1 MVATENGVAAQ
12 NVIQVTERTPTAM
25 RPPSIRTT
33 PRTVAAVGGVL
44 YAIGVLSWLF
54 TSGVH
59 FSSEDPTTL
68 AFGAGYAAVGMVL
81 TGAVPLY
88 LCSRLS
94 LVTPV
99 LVTVWLLGNTVSQWL
114 YGTHLHPLSSYLTV
128 WPLLLGVAVG
138 AGVVEAVLRVALDRV
153 FDRFGLR
160 PLV

>member
-1 MVATENGVAAQ
+1 
-12 NVIQVTERTPTAM
+12 M
-25 RPPSIRTT
+25 RLPSIRTR
-33 PRTVAAVGGVL
+33 PLAVAVTGGGL

-54 TSGVH
+54 ANGVH
-59 FSSEDPTTL
+59 FSSEAPATF
-68 AFGAGYAAVGMVL
+68 AFGIGYAVVGMVL
-81 TGAVPLY
+81 TGAIPLY

-99 LVTVWLLGNTVSQWL
+99 FVTLWLLANTVSQWL

-138 AGVVEAVLRVALDRV
+138 AGVIEAAVRIGLSYGLN
-153 FDRFGLR
+153 RFGLR

>member
-1 MVATENGVAAQ
+1 
-12 NVIQVTERTPTAM
+12 M
-25 RPPSIRTT
+25 RPPSIRKT
-33 PRTVAAVGGVL
+33 PLTVTAVGGVL
-44 YAIGVLSWLF
+44 YAVAVLSWLF
-54 TSGVH
+54 ANGVH
-59 FSSEDPTTL
+59 FASQDPTTF

-81 TGAVPLY
+81 VAAVPLY

-99 LVTVWLLGNTVSQWL
+99 LMTLWLLGNTVSQWL

-138 AGVVEAVLRVALDRV
+138 AGVVEAVVRIGIDRTLDRS
-153 FDRFGLR
+153 GLR

>member
-1 MVATENGVAAQ
+1 MATENGVAAQ
-12 NVIQVTERTPTAM
+12 NGIQMTERTPTPM
-25 RPPSIRTT
+25 RLPTIRSTPS
-33 PRTVAAVGGVL
+33 TVAAVGGIL
-44 YAIGVLSWLF
+44 SAIGVLSWL
-54 TSGVH
+54 SANGVH
-59 FSSEDPTTL
+59 FPSHDTTAL
-68 AFGAGYAAVGMVL
+68 AFGASYAAVGMFL

-99 LVTVWLLGNTVSQWL
+99 LVPLWLLGNTVSEWL

-138 AGVVEAVLRVALDRV
+138 AGVVETVLRVALDRG
-153 FDRFGLR
+153 FDRAGLR

>member
-1 MVATENGVAAQ
+1 M
-12 NVIQVTERTPTAM
+12 RT
-25 RPPSIRTT
+25 PSIRMT

-54 TSGVH
+54 ANGVH
-59 FSSEDPTTL
+59 FSSQDPTKL
-68 AFGAGYAAVGMVL
+68 VFGAGYAAVGMGLVA
-81 TGAVPLY
+81 AVPLY

-99 LVTVWLLGNTVSQWL
+99 LVTVWLLGDTVYEWL

-138 AGVVEAVLRVALDRV
+138 AGVVEAVVRISIDRS

>member
-1 MVATENGVAAQ
+1 
-12 NVIQVTERTPTAM
+12 M
-25 RPPSIRTT
+25 RLPSIRST
-33 PRTVAAVGGVL
+33 PSTVAAVGGIL

-54 TSGVH
+54 ANGVH
-59 FSSEDPTTL
+59 FSSHDTAAL
-68 AFGAGYAAVGMVL
+68 VFGASYAAVGMFL

-99 LVTVWLLGNTVSQWL
+99 LVTVWLLGNTVSKWL

-138 AGVVEAVLRVALDRV
+138 AGVVEALLRVTVDRG

>member
-1 MVATENGVAAQ
+1 
-12 NVIQVTERTPTAM
+12 M
-25 RPPSIRTT
+25 RLPSSKTT
-33 PRTVAAVGGVL
+33 PITVAAVGGVL

-54 TSGVH
+54 SNGVYFTSQ
-59 FSSEDPTTL
+59 EPATL
-68 AFGAGYAAVGMVL
+68 AFGAGYAVIGMVL

-88 LCSRLS
+88 LCSRLW

-99 LVTVWLLGNTVSQWL
+99 LVTLWLLGNTVSEWL

-138 AGVVEAVLRVALDRV
+138 AGGVEALVRVGLDRGV
-153 FDRFGLR
+153 GRFGLR

>member
-1 MVATENGVAAQ
+1 M
-12 NVIQVTERTPTAM
+12 ERTLTPM
-25 RPPSIRTT
+25 RLPSIRST
-33 PRTVAAVGGVL
+33 PSTVAAVGGIL

-54 TSGVH
+54 ANGVH
-59 FSSEDPTTL
+59 FLSHDTATL
-68 AFGAGYAAVGMVL
+68 AFGASYAAVGMFL

-99 LVTVWLLGNTVSQWL
+99 LVTFWLLGNTVVEWL

-138 AGVVEAVLRVALDRV
+138 AGVAEALLRVTLDRD

>member
-1 MVATENGVAAQ
+1 MRLPA
-12 NVIQVTERTPTAM
+12 IRSTP
-25 RPPSIRTT
+25 S
-33 PRTVAAVGGVL
+33 TVAAVGGVL

-54 TSGVH
+54 TNGVH
-59 FSSEDPTTL
+59 FSSHRTTAL
-68 AFGAGYAAVGMVL
+68 AFGAGYAAVGMFL

-88 LCSRLS
+88 LCSRFS

-99 LVTVWLLGNTVSQWL
+99 LVTLWLLGDTVYEWL

-138 AGVVEAVLRVALDRV
+138 AGVVEALLRITVDRG

>member
-1 MVATENGVAAQ
+1 L
-12 NVIQVTERTPTAM
+12 
-25 RPPSIRTT
+25 PSSKTT
-33 PRTVAAVGGVL
+33 PVTVAVVGGVL

-54 TSGVH
+54 SNGVH
-59 FSSEDPTTL
+59 FSSQDPATL
-68 AFGAGYAAVGMVL
+68 AFGAGYAVVGMFL

-88 LCSRLS
+88 LCSRFS

-99 LVTVWLLGNTVSQWL
+99 FVTLWLLGDTVYEWL

-138 AGVVEAVLRVALDRV
+138 AGVVETAIRIGLDRSV
-153 FDRFGLR
+153 GRFGLR

>member
-1 MVATENGVAAQ
+1 
-12 NVIQVTERTPTAM
+12 M

-33 PRTVAAVGGVL
+33 PRTVAAVGGVV

-54 TSGVH
+54 ASGVH
-59 FSSEDPTTL
+59 FSSQDPTTL

-99 LVTVWLLGNTVSQWL
+99 LVTLWLLGNTVSQWF

-128 WPLLLGVAVG
+128 WPLLLGVAVS
-138 AGVVEAVLRVALDRV
+138 AGVAEAVARIGIDRTL
-153 FDRFGLR
+153 DRFGLR